1 MTQMLRDLFRTTFR
15 VTFRASVATRAI
27 AIGCTLVC
35 MLMLGA
41 CATSRSNE
49 PVRTNTYLQ
58 AEGDLNPDA
67 TGRASPVVVRVF
79 GLKSDAEFAAADFP
93 ALYERERETLGSS
106 LLSRQEYVLKPGER
120 NELWLPV
127 PRDTAYI
134 GVVAAFRDI
143 RGTKWRTVMRAP
155 RKRFTDAFSRDTVRV
170 LASRGGIT
178 LIVKD

>member
-1 MTQMLRDLFRTTFR
+1 MKKMFL
-15 VTFRASVATRAI
+15 
-27 AIGCTLVC
+27 GCGLMCLLV
-35 MLMLGA
+35 LGA
-41 CATSRSNE
+41 CATSRSDE
-49 PVRTNTYLQ
+49 PPVRAKTYLQ

-79 GLKSDAEFAAADFP
+79 ELKSDAEFAAADFL

-143 RGTKWRTVMRAP
+143 RGTKWRTVVRAP
-155 RKRFTDAFSRDTVRV
+155 RKRFTDAFSRDTVRI
-170 LASRGGIT
+170 LAGHGGIT